1 MLLSC
6 PAAPERIVA
15 WLHVAASQLGVQQ
28 SRRRRSLSVTSAASG
43 STPARRST
51 VGSLSFSRPVFF
63 FLSLFL
69 NPRIRSRPSRV
80 LRAVKGPFSVCASSS
95 PANSPLPGESLPG
108 GVFRG
113 PTLGP
118 QVGPQRAIDGPRTAA
133 LPPTYLLL
141 FILQAASQTSD

>member
-15 WLHVAASQLGVQQ
+15 WLHVAASQLGVQP
-28 SRRRRSLSVTSAASG
+28 SRRRRRSLSVTSVASG
-43 STPARRST
+43 STPARLST

-69 NPRIRSRPSRV
+69 NPRFRSRPSRV
-80 LRAVKGPFSVCASSS
+80 LRAVKGPFSVCSS

-118 QVGPQRAIDGPRTAA
+118 QVGPRRAIDGPRTAA

-141 FILQAASQTSD
+141 YILQAASQTSD